1 MLELLTKW
9 FRLDDKVFSNFTRSK
24 VSFEIRSEENY
35 MYVIKGLKKNAVAT
49 YIPCIAICVLKQI
62 SQYKIY
68 TILNILIY
76 TVMYIVN
83 LCK

>member
-9 FRLDDKVFSNFTRSK
+9 FRLDDKVFSNFTCSK

-35 MYVIKGLKKNAVAT
+35 MYVIKGLKKTAVAI

>member
-1 MLELLTKW
+1 
-9 FRLDDKVFSNFTRSK
+9 
-24 VSFEIRSEENY
+24 
-35 MYVIKGLKKNAVAT
+35 MYVIKGLKKTAVAT